1 MGGAG
6 AEQPGWV
13 VGGRQLC
20 PAWPQLL
27 CLQVA
32 DRTVMW
38 TRAPVQVAGFPPVC
52 RGRQLTP
59 LFKIQPVLAQADMLD
74 QEAAFVQIQEAKT
87 MVEED
92 LQRRLE
98 ESEEEKQQLQQMA
111 ASAAALEQQLAQAG
125 TRGRAGPSVAFVSGS
140 RWQPWLLPQSRPG
153 ACSAAC
159 FRARSA
165 CAKAASECPSKAFKT

>member
-1 MGGAG
+1 
-6 AEQPGWV
+6 
-13 VGGRQLC
+13 
-20 PAWPQLL
+20 
-27 CLQVA
+27 
-32 DRTVMW
+32 
-38 TRAPVQVAGFPPVC
+38 
-52 RGRQLTP
+52 
-59 LFKIQPVLAQADMLD
+59 MLD

-165 CAKAASECPSKAFKT
+165 CAKAASKCPSKAFKT